1 MKCPFCQN
9 EITECKIC
17 PFCKSNLVFWKKI
30 IDLSDVFYNRALKET
45 QKNNLYTA
53 KKNLEQSLLLSR
65 KNINAQNLLGLIYF
79 KTGKIADALKY
90 WIISNSIEKNDLA
103 EKYILAAQENPKILD
118 MYNEAIK
125 FYNLGLE
132 YIKQN
137 NDDMGVI
144 NLKKSLELN
153 PNFVDALNLLAL
165 CYLYQEKKSEAQ
177 KLLDRVLFIDKS
189 NLLANKYYKNFI
201 ADEIHEPKQ
210 NKSLIKKNYA
220 QIFNFP
226 AIIIFLLGMI
236 FSGVMIYVL
245 IFPTQINNKNKII
258 KNLEKELDVIQEN
271 YNSLNEKLPAIKKE
285 NDDLL
290 KKNIELEKKI
300 LLEENKKLLAEA
312 EDLYKKN
319 KFAEAGDLILN
330 INFEQ
335 EENLPDGALELKNK
349 IYSRTAKYY
358 YETALK
364 FYRQKNYEEAKNNL
378 NKALAFDD
386 GTFKDKINL
395 YLDKIN
401 SVAE

>member
-165 CYLYQEKKSEAQ
+165 CYLYQEKK
-177 KLLDRVLFIDKS
+177 
-189 NLLANKYYKNFI
+189 
-201 ADEIHEPKQ
+201 
-210 NKSLIKKNYA
+210 
-220 QIFNFP
+220 
-226 AIIIFLLGMI
+226 
-236 FSGVMIYVL
+236 
-245 IFPTQINNKNKII
+245 
-258 KNLEKELDVIQEN
+258 
-271 YNSLNEKLPAIKKE
+271 
-285 NDDLL
+285 
-290 KKNIELEKKI
+290 
-300 LLEENKKLLAEA
+300 
-312 EDLYKKN
+312 
-319 KFAEAGDLILN
+319 
-330 INFEQ
+330 
-335 EENLPDGALELKNK
+335 
-349 IYSRTAKYY
+349 
-358 YETALK
+358 
-364 FYRQKNYEEAKNNL
+364 
-378 NKALAFDD
+378 
-386 GTFKDKINL
+386 
-395 YLDKIN
+395 
-401 SVAE
+401 

>member
-9 EITECKIC
+9 KITGYKVC

-30 IDLSDVFYNRALKET
+30 IDLSDVFYNRALRET
-45 QKNNLYTA
+45 KKNNLYTA
-53 KKNLEQSLLLSR
+53 KKNLEKSLLLSR

-79 KTGKIADALKY
+79 KTGKIADALKH
-90 WIISNSIEKNDLA
+90 WVISNSIKKNDLA
-103 EKYILAAQENPKILD
+103 EKYILAAQENLKILD

-144 NLKKSLELN
+144 NLKKSLELS

-201 ADEIHEPKQ
+201 ADEIHESKQ
-210 NKSLIKKNYA
+210 NKNLIKKNYT

-236 FSGVMIYVL
+236 FAAIMIYVL
-245 IFPTQINNKNKII
+245 IFPTQINNKNRII

-271 YNSLNEKLPAIKKE
+271 YNSLNEKLPALKKE

-290 KKNIELEKKI
+290 KKNIEFEKKI

-335 EENLPDGALELKNK
+335 EENLPDGAIELKNK
-349 IYSRTAKYY
+349 IYFHAAKYY
-358 YETALK
+358 YENALK
-364 FYRQKNYEEAKNNL
+364 LYRQKNYEQAKNNF

-386 GTFKDKINL
+386 GTFKDKINS

>member
-9 EITECKIC
+9 EITECKFC

-45 QKNNLYTA
+45 KENNLYVAT
-53 KKNLEQSLLLSR
+53 KNLKKSLLLSR
-65 KNINAQNLLGLIYF
+65 KNINAQNLLGLVYF
-79 KTGKIADALKY
+79 KMGKIADALKH
-90 WIISNSIEKNDLA
+90 WVISNSIKKNDLA

-118 MYNEAIK
+118 MYNDAIK

-153 PNFVDALNLLAL
+153 PNFVEALNLLAL

-177 KLLDRVLFIDKS
+177 KLLDRVLIIDKS
-189 NLLANKYYKNFI
+189 NLLANRYYKNFI
-201 ADEIHEPKQ
+201 DSKVKEISKPIKEK
-210 NKSLIKKNYA
+210 KSWLK
-220 QIFNFP
+220 IFNFP
-226 AIIIFLLGMI
+226 AIVIFILGML
-236 FSGVMIYVL
+236 FSIVMIYAL

-271 YNSLNEKLPAIKKE
+271 YNSLNEKLPVIKKE

-300 LLEENKKLLAEA
+300 LLEKNKKLLAEA

-319 KFAEAGDLILN
+319 KFVEAGDIILN
-330 INFEQ
+330 INFDQ
-335 EENLPDGALELKNK
+335 EENLPDGAVDLKNK
-349 IYSRTAKYY
+349 IYSRVAKYY
-358 YETALK
+358 YENALK
-364 FYRQKNYEEAKNNL
+364 LYKKKNYDQAKNNFD
-378 NKALAFDD
+378 KALIFDD
-386 GTFKDKINL
+386 GSFKNE
-395 YLDKIN
+395 IN
-401 SVAE
+401 SYLEKMDLT